1 MAIRQEVTF
10 TADTKRIFD
19 ALTNSEQFAAFTN
32 APAEIDAQDG
42 GAFSCFGGQIT
53 GRCIELIP
61 NERLVQA
68 WRVKAWESGAY
79 SIVKFTLM
87 PDGDQTKLVLEHAGY
102 PQDAESHLEPG
113 WGKMYWEPLKQYL
126 K

>member
-1 MAIRQEVTF
+1 MAIRQEIMIA
-10 TADTKRIFD
+10 ADAKRVFD
-19 ALTNSEQFAAFTN
+19 ALTKSEQFAAFTN
-32 APAEIDAQDG
+32 APAKIDAQDG
-42 GAFSCFGGQIT
+42 GAFSCFDGQIT

-68 WRVKAWESGAY
+68 WRVKAWEPGAY
-79 SIVKFTLM
+79 SMVKFTLE
-87 PDGDQTKLVLEHAGY
+87 PDGDQTKLILEQAGY
-102 PQDAESHLEPG
+102 PEDAESHLQPG